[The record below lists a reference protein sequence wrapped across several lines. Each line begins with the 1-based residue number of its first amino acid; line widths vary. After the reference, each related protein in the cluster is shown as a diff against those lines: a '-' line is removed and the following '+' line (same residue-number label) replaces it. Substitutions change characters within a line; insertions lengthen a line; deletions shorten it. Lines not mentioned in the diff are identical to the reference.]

1 MQRMTNLLS
10 VLPAMH
16 VMRIKKEEHMTIVIN
31 NIQIITCFNWF
42 EVLEFVTMLESKGY
56 KCKIIENST

>member
-1 MQRMTNLLS
+1 
-10 VLPAMH
+10 
-16 VMRIKKEEHMTIVIN
+16 MTIVIN